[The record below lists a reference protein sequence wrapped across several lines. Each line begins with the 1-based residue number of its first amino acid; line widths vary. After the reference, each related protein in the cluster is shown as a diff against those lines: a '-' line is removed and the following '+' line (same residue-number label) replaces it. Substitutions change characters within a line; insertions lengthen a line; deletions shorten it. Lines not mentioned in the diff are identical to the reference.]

1 MEFARWCL
9 FPTSSLKIGAKKFTP
24 NFTYEGTKYFH
35 TGVGII
41 GVNYL
46 CGFHSYISILVWK
59 LFIPFGTV
67 RTSEHFS
74 IVPLKS
80 CDLVWFGLG
89 LSLPVLCGG
98 RTSHHFSIGPL

>member
-1 MEFARWCL
+1 MSETFL
-9 FPTSSLKIGAKKFTP
+9 FQS
-24 NFTYEGTKYFH
+24 
-35 TGVGII
+35 
-41 GVNYL
+41 VNNRSEIFPYL